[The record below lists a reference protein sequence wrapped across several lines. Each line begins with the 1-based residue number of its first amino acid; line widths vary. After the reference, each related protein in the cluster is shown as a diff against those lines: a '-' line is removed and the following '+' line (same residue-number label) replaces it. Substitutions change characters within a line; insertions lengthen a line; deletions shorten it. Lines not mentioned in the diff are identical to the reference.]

1 MLTTSRGSVTY
12 SLIVIIVDGIMC
24 RALLDTE
31 SRICFILQPNGLKYL
46 AYLSKK
52 LKGTLI

>member
-52 LKGTLI
+52 LKGTLS

>member
-46 AYLSKK
+46 ACLSKK
-52 LKGTLI
+52 LEGTLS